1 MTKPFLRSI
10 SKDELIQWLD
20 SIGEVPF
27 RAKQIQDWLWKK
39 GIFKISEM
47 TNLPDSLRLKIK
59 ESFSWDRIRL
69 LTFQKAGDATIK
81 AAFELH
87 DKRVI
92 EGVIIPSGKRFTACI
107 STQVGCPVK
116 CAFCATGQFGFLR
129 NLSCGEIFDQVT
141 DLNRLS
147 YEHFGHGLTNV
158 VVMGMGE
165 PMLNY
170 DNTIKALQMI
180 CNKDGLGWSAHRI
193 TLSTVGITEG
203 IIKLADEKI
212 RIELAISL
220 HSAIQEKRETLIP
233 FAKKYQLDE
242 LLNALKYYTQKTQQ
256 QITFEYLMLKGIND
270 QKEDAKAL
278 IRLASLINA
287 KINLIPYNNVDAINY
302 SPSEEEQLFFFKN
315 ILIEKHLNVKVRK
328 SRGKDIDAACGQLAN
343 KILKK

>member
-10 SKDELIQWLD
+10 SNNELIQWLESVGD
-20 SIGEVPF
+20 MPF
-27 RAKQIQDWLWKK
+27 RAKQIQDWFWKK
-39 GIFKISEM
+39 GVFEIDEM
-47 TNLPDSLRLKIK
+47 TNLPDTLRFKIK
-59 ESFSWDRIRL
+59 ESYSWDRIRL
-69 LTFQKAGDATIK
+69 LTFQKAADDTIK

-92 EGVIIPSGKRFTACI
+92 EGVIIPSDKRFTACI

-116 CAFCATGQFGFLR
+116 CAFCATGQLGFMR
-129 NLSCGEIFDQVT
+129 NLSCGEIFDQVI

-147 YEHFGHGLTNV
+147 YEHFGHYLTNI

-170 DNTIKALQMI
+170 DYTIKALQMI
-180 CNKDGLGWSAHRI
+180 CSKDGLGWSAQRI
-193 TLSTVGITEG
+193 TLSTIGIPEG
-203 IIKLADEKI
+203 IKKLANEKLKI
-212 RIELAISL
+212 KLAISL

-233 FAKKYQLDE
+233 FAKKYQLDG
-242 LLNALKYYTQKTQQ
+242 LLNALKYYSQKTQQ

-278 IRLASLINA
+278 IRLSSLINV
-287 KINLIPYNNVDAINY
+287 KINLIRYNNVDAIHFI
-302 SPSEEEQLFFFKN
+302 PSEEEQLIYFKN
-315 ILIEKHLNVKVRK
+315 LLIQKHLNVKVRQ

>member
-1 MTKPFLRSI
+1 MTKPFIRSI
-10 SKDELIQWLD
+10 SKNELSQWLD
-20 SIGEVPF
+20 LIGEKSF

-39 GIFKISEM
+39 GVFEIDEM
-47 TNLPDSLRLKIK
+47 ANLSASLRIKLK

-69 LTFQKAGDATIK
+69 LTFQKAADGTIK
-81 AAFELH
+81 AAFKLH
-87 DKRVI
+87 DKQVI
-92 EGVIIPSGKRFTACI
+92 EGVVIPSDKRFTACI

-116 CAFCATGQFGFLR
+116 CAFCATGQLGFMR
-129 NLSCGEIFDQVT
+129 NLSRGEIFDQVI

-147 YEHFGHGLTNV
+147 YENFGHYLTNI

-165 PMLNY
+165 PLLNY
-170 DNTIKALQMI
+170 DNTIKALQMV
-180 CNKDGLGWSAHRI
+180 CSKDGLGWSAQRI
-193 TLSTVGITEG
+193 TLSTVGIPEG
-203 IIKLADEKI
+203 IKKLAHEKLKI
-212 RIELAISL
+212 QLAISL

-233 FAKKYQLDE
+233 LAKKYQLDE

-278 IRLASLINA
+278 IRLASLINV
-287 KINLIPYNNVDAINY
+287 KINLIRYNNVDAINY
-302 SPSEEEQLFFFKN
+302 SSSDEEQLVFFKN
-315 ILIEKHLNVKVRK
+315 LLVEKHLNVKVRQ

>member
-1 MTKPFLRSI
+1 MTKPFLRNI
-10 SKDELIQWLD
+10 SKNELIQWLD
-20 SIGEVPF
+20 FIGEKSF

-39 GIFKISEM
+39 GVLEIDEM
-47 TNLPDSLRLKIK
+47 TNLPDSLCSKIK

-69 LTFQKAGDATIK
+69 LTLQKAADSTIK

-92 EGVIIPSGKRFTACI
+92 EGVIIPSDKRFTACI

-116 CAFCATGQFGFLR
+116 CAFCATGQLGFMR
-129 NLSCGEIFDQVT
+129 NLSCGEIFDQVI

-147 YEHFGHGLTNV
+147 YKYFGHCLTNI

-170 DNTIKALQMI
+170 DNTINALKRL
-180 CNKDGLGWSAHRI
+180 CSKDSLGWSAQRI
-193 TLSTVGITEG
+193 TLSTVGIPDK
-203 IIKLADEKI
+203 IKKLADEKLKI
-212 RIELAISL
+212 RLAISL

-233 FAKKYQLDE
+233 LARKYQLDE
-242 LLNALKYYTQKTQQ
+242 LLNALKYFTQKTKQ
-256 QITFEYLMLKGIND
+256 QITFEYIMLKGIND
-270 QKEDAKAL
+270 QKNDAKAL
-278 IRLASLINA
+278 IRLSSLINA
-287 KINLIPYNNVDAINY
+287 KINLIQYNHVDGINY
-302 SPSEEEQLFFFKN
+302 SSSEIEQLNIFKN
-315 ILIEKHLNVKVRK
+315 LLFEKHLNVKLRQ

>member
-10 SKDELIQWLD
+10 SKNELIQWIA
-20 SIGEVPF
+20 SVGEMPF

-39 GIFKISEM
+39 GVFEIDEM
-47 TNLPDSLRLKIK
+47 TNLPDSLRSKIK
-59 ESFSWDRIRL
+59 ESFSWDRIIL
-69 LTFQKAGDATIK
+69 LTFQKAGDDTIK
-81 AAFELH
+81 AAFQLH

-92 EGVIIPSGKRFTACI
+92 EGVIIPSNKRFTACI

-116 CAFCATGQFGFLR
+116 CAFCATGQLGFMR
-129 NLSCGEIFDQVT
+129 NLSCGEIFDQVIE
-141 DLNRLS
+141 LNRLS
-147 YEHFGHGLTNV
+147 YEHFGHYLTNI

-165 PMLNY
+165 PLLNY
-170 DNTIKALQMI
+170 DNTIKALQMV
-180 CNKDGLGWSAHRI
+180 CSKDGLGWSAQRI
-193 TLSTVGITEG
+193 TLSTVGIPEG
-203 IIKLADEKI
+203 IKKLADEEL

-242 LLNALKYYTQKTQQ
+242 LLNALKYYSQKTQQ

-270 QKEDAKAL
+270 SKEDAKAL
-278 IRLASLINA
+278 IRLASMINV
-287 KINLIPYNNVDAINY
+287 KINLIHYNYVDAINY
-302 SPSEEEQLFFFKN
+302 LPSKEEQLIFFKN
-315 ILIEKHLNVKVRK
+315 LLIEKHLNVTVRQ